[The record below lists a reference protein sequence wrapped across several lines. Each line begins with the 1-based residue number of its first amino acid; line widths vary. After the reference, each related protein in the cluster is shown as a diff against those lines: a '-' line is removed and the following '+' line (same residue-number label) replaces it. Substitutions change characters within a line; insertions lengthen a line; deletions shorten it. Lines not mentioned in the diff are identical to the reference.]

1 MDIYSVQFVLLLL
14 VTLIVY
20 YTFGKKYQW
29 ICLLVASGLFY
40 FWTGGGNLGFIL
52 LTGLSTWLGT
62 LWLDKLSGEFLQ
74 IKKNKEIDSAKK
86 KEIKEKYK
94 RKRRMIMFAVLIF
107 NFGIL
112 AYLKYWNDIFGR
124 ENMLGLVLPLGIS
137 FYTFITM
144 GYLLDI
150 YNEKYA
156 SEKNF
161 AKFMLFV
168 SFFPQMI
175 QGPINRFDHMREQ
188 FFAEHKASF
197 EQLERAIYRLFYGL
211 FKKYAI
217 ANILAPIIAVIL
229 DNETGNNMPGSVIVI
244 GILLYSIQQYAD
256 FSGGIDMVTGIAMLF
271 GIEMMPNFRQPYFST
286 SLAEFWRRW
295 HISLGK
301 WMRDYVFYPF
311 AVTKPIKNL
320 GKWAN
325 SKFGKHFGRVLPAM
339 LGNVLVFFIVGIW
352 HGAKTH
358 YIVWG
363 LYNGIV
369 IALSDLLAPVYVK
382 MTEVLHINT
391 KSKAF
396 YVFRVVRTF
405 IVVNI
410 GWYFDRIEDM
420 GKCLDAMVKTVKQ
433 FELGRMVPV
442 TLWILSDFSR
452 ISVAL
457 ALIATAFVFFVSVLQ
472 ERKIDVYDYL
482 HQKTIVL
489 RWSIY
494 YMVIFLILLSFFSVP
509 DAAGFMYANF

>member
-1 MDIYSVQFVLLLL
+1 MDIYSLQFLLLL
-14 VTLIVY
+14 GIALIIY
-20 YTFGKKYQW
+20 YTVGKKHQW
-29 ICLLVASGLFY
+29 IVLLTTSVLFY
-40 FWTGGGNLGFIL
+40 LWTGSGNLLFIA
-52 LTGLSTWLGT
+52 LTGVSTWLGT
-62 LWLDKLSGEFLQ
+62 RWLEQLSEEFSV
-74 IKKNKEIDSAKK
+74 IKKNKEIDSAEKK
-86 KEIKEKYK
+86 QIKEKYK
-94 RKRRMIMFAVLIF
+94 GKRRVIMFAVLIF

-112 AYLKYWNDIFGR
+112 AYLKYWNDIFGGADA
-124 ENMLGLVLPLGIS
+124 LGLVLPLGIS
-137 FYTFITM
+137 FYTFISM

-156 SEKNF
+156 CEKNF

-188 FFAEHKASF
+188 FFMEHSINF
-197 EQLERAIYRLFYGL
+197 EQMERAVYRLFYGL

-217 ANILAPIIAVIL
+217 ANILAPIIVVIL
-229 DNETGNNMPGSVIVI
+229 DNETGQNIPGSVIVI

-256 FSGGIDMVTGIAMLF
+256 FSGGIDMVMGIAMMF
-271 GIEMMPNFRQPYFST
+271 GIKMMPNFRQPYFST

-325 SKFGKHFGRVLPAM
+325 NKLGKHVGRTLPAM
-339 LGNVLVFFIVGIW
+339 LGNILVFFIVGIW
-352 HGAKTH
+352 HGAKAH

-369 IALSDLLAPVYVK
+369 IAVSDLLAPVYTK
-382 MTEVLHINT
+382 MTETLHINT

-396 YVFRVVRTF
+396 YVFQVVRTF

-420 GKCLDAMVKTVKQ
+420 GKCWEAMVKTVTQ
-433 FELGRMVPV
+433 FEVERMIPV
-442 TLWILSDFSR
+442 FLRILNDFSR
-452 ISVAL
+452 ISVLL
-457 ALIATAFVFFVSVLQ
+457 AMGATVFVFFISVLQ
-472 ERKIDVYDYL
+472 ERKLDVYEYF
-482 HQKTIVL
+482 HQKPIVL
-489 RWSIY
+489 RWGIY
-494 YMVIFLILLSFFSVP
+494 YMVIFMILLSFFSVP